1 MHSHLKMLLSSATC
15 LLCGETTI
23 CWKRGSLVT
32 HWVVGVLPPVMEL
45 KWCSCLQR
53 GEGDGCM
60 GGRLVCFVSPGC
72 QSFNPESL
80 TPKVCNSQG
89 FDINIVPQSKCV
101 LNFKKYILLR
111 YYLIFFPT
119 SFNISLFTENSWKL
133 LSAICFL
140 IKFLPHSHRQIWLLF
155 YLWGCLGTMWLHSQ
169 VQCDWVWWWAW
180 C

>member
-1 MHSHLKMLLSSATC
+1 MSLVWGDNHLLKTCFTRDSLGSRSFATC
-15 LLCGETTI
+15 YGIKVVLMPPTWGRWWMYG
-23 CWKRGSLVT
+23 WKIS
-32 HWVVGVLPPVMEL
+32 VLREPWMS
-45 KWCSCLQR
+45 K
-53 GEGDGCM
+53 
-60 GGRLVCFVSPGC
+60 
-72 QSFNPESL
+72 SFNPESL